1 MIKTILTQTFQ
12 YSGGIPHASQYIT
25 VCGVVIIIA
34 LAITKVSRRSRRQGR
49 EVEDNWLRE

>member
-49 EVEDNWLRE
+49 EVEDNF

>member
-25 VCGVVIIIA
+25 VCGVIIIA
-34 LAITKVSRRSRRQGR
+34 SAITK
-49 EVEDNWLRE
+49 EVVVEES